1 MTETY
6 EFKRLKAI
14 FEGDGSDIREQ
25 FIFAGLL
32 LTIFER
38 FKKYVVE
45 QVDGFFS
52 NHFNIIDGKLQYT
65 RGEKFNKLIKEK
77 GGHLPGQHA
86 NKEFRA
92 TLHWFYDLD
101 AITEYELNSIER
113 IYTLRNDIGH
123 EMFHIIADDNKHPI
137 KLDDVLITF
146 SVYLKIVRWW
156 VKEVEATTDPD
167 FDQGKY
173 DSTNWDEVESIDTV
187 FLREIILKSLVSDEI
202 EKLGILCYKTR
213 GPKSTTA
220 AVRAI

>member
-65 RGEKFNKLIKEK
+65 RGEKFNNLIKEK
-77 GGHLPGQHA
+77 
-86 NKEFRA
+86 A
-92 TLHWFYDLD
+92 TYWDNTL
-101 AITEYELNSIER
+101 IRNSVPPF
-113 IYTLRNDIGH
+113 IGF
-123 EMFHIIADDNKHPI
+123 M
-137 KLDDVLITF
+137 T
-146 SVYLKIVRWW
+146 
-156 VKEVEATTDPD
+156 
-167 FDQGKY
+167 
-173 DSTNWDEVESIDTV
+173 
-187 FLREIILKSLVSDEI
+187 
-202 EKLGILCYKTR
+202 
-213 GPKSTTA
+213 
-220 AVRAI
+220 

>member
-65 RGEKFNKLIKEK
+65 RGERFNNLIKEK

-92 TLHWFYDLD
+92 TLHWFYDFDGGLSRCPRE
-101 AITEYELNSIER
+101 AHMWYRGLQRPSIATGAR
-113 IYTLRNDIGH
+113 GRPWRGH
-123 EMFHIIADDNKHPI
+123 E
-137 KLDDVLITF
+137 L
-146 SVYLKIVRWW
+146 
-156 VKEVEATTDPD
+156 
-167 FDQGKY
+167 
-173 DSTNWDEVESIDTV
+173 
-187 FLREIILKSLVSDEI
+187 
-202 EKLGILCYKTR
+202 
-213 GPKSTTA
+213 
-220 AVRAI
+220 

>member
-65 RGEKFNKLIKEK
+65 RGEKSKPQQTRILIRENMTAPI
-77 GGHLPGQHA
+77 GTRLNLSTPSSSA
-86 NKEFRA
+86 RSSSNPSSA
-92 TLHWFYDLD
+92 T
-101 AITEYELNSIER
+101 
-113 IYTLRNDIGH
+113 
-123 EMFHIIADDNKHPI
+123 
-137 KLDDVLITF
+137 
-146 SVYLKIVRWW
+146 
-156 VKEVEATTDPD
+156 
-167 FDQGKY
+167 Q
-173 DSTNWDEVESIDTV
+173 
-187 FLREIILKSLVSDEI
+187 I